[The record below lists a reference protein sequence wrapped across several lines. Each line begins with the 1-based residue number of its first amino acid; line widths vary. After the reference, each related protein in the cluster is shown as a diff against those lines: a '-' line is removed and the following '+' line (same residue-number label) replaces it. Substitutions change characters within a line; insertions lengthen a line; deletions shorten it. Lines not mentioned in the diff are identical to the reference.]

1 MGTMLSERLKA
12 EQFDTTEPVD
22 FYVPGMKGWDDE
34 RLLERS
40 RKPQGEEGDE

>member
-1 MGTMLSERLKA
+1 MLSERLKA

-34 RLLERS
+34 RLQQRA
-40 RKPQGEEGDE
+40 RKEKDEGDE